1 MDRRSE
7 GSPRESAM
15 MLATM
20 LLAATGYL
28 IEARG
33 DVSLHRH
40 NASQASPASVGS
52 EVHVGDTVRVTA
64 DAQARILCSD
74 LTTTWRPVPKSWS
87 GVFEGCPEASER
99 IRSRQGQQALGLRTS
114 DRAP

>member
-7 GSPRESAM
+7 GSPRERAM
-15 MLATM
+15 MLATT
-20 LLAATGYL
+20 LLTVTGYL

-33 DVSLHRH
+33 VFLRHRH
-40 NASQASPASVGS
+40 NASRASPASMGS
-52 EVHVGDTVRVTA
+52 EVHSGDTVRVTA
-64 DAQARILCSD
+64 DAKARILCSD

-99 IRSRQGQQALGLRTS
+99 IRSRQGQ
-114 DRAP
+114 